1 MKLRVV
7 FLLLLAGSVAAAGAA
22 VATSSARIA
31 RAVEERLEAETG
43 RPWTVAGGAS
53 LTLWPTFAVVVRDV
67 GTRTAFADGSEARL
81 DIAALRATGAPLDLL
96 AGRGVREVE
105 VERPRL
111 RWPAEWWRVADPPA
125 RGQDAARPAPGPR
138 PDLIRITDGS
148 LALVEGDAVVASVEA
163 VSAEARAEAGGF
175 AVTARGRPGGA
186 TCEVAA
192 APGGAAGP
200 VPLDFTCR
208 LPQFSAPLTGRAD
221 AGVQGAELTLSRL
234 TGSLGTSRFA
244 GAAVVDLTAKPFVR
258 LDLGF
263 EQLDLPPL
271 RMEAGAGDLTLLR
284 SFDGRA
290 KLRAGALR
298 AAGLSANDVMVEAKL
313 AGGTVEA
320 SLAPTALHGGQIRA
334 TLTSA
339 LAAPGPA
346 PSRHALRLDLTQAR
360 SLPLL
365 TAMAGFGLLDGT
377 AGASLDLKA
386 TGATTAE
393 IARSLAGEAVVTLEN
408 GRLNGI
414 DIPGVV
420 QSIASQISADPR
432 LRASD
437 ATAFDRIT
445 ARLRIAD
452 GQATTQ
458 DIALAGPL
466 VTARGAGTIDLAS
479 RSIALRIEPKLTRS
493 AARALPKLLD
503 ISLPVLITGS
513 WDAPQVS
520 VDLGGVLSGQNLSG
534 LGALGSSLLEGGEA
548 NPLGGMLDQIFPG
561 AGRARAPAP
570 GRTGPRRNAA
580 PP

>member
-1 MKLRVV
+1 MKLRVL
-7 FLLLLAGSVAAAGAA
+7 FLLLLAGSVVVAGAA

-53 LTLWPTFAVVVRDV
+53 LTLWPHFAIVVRDV

-105 VERPRL
+105 VERPSL
-111 RWPAEWWRVADPPA
+111 RWPAEWWRAGGPPA
-125 RGQDAARPAPGPR
+125 PAQDTARPPAGPR
-138 PDLIRITDGS
+138 PDLIRVTDGS
-148 LALVEGDAVVASVEA
+148 LALVEGAKVVASVEG
-163 VSAEARAEAGGF
+163 VTAEARAAASGY
-175 AVTARGRPGGA
+175 AVKARGRPGGA
-186 TCEVAA
+186 TCEIAA
-192 APGGAAGP
+192 AAGEAGM

-208 LPQFSAPLTGRAD
+208 LPQVAAPLTGRAD
-221 AGVQGAELTLSRL
+221 AGVHGLELTLSRL
-234 TGSLGTSRFA
+234 TGSLGATRFA
-244 GAAVVDLTAKPFVR
+244 GAALVDLTAKPFVR

-271 RMEAGAGDLTLLR
+271 RTEAGAADLALLR

-290 KLRAGALR
+290 KLRAGTLR
-298 AAGLSANDVMVEAKL
+298 AAGLSASDVVVEAKL
-313 AGGTVEA
+313 TGGTIEA
-320 SLAPTALHGGQIRA
+320 NLAPTALHGGQIRA
-334 TLTSA
+334 TLTSV
-339 LAAPGPA
+339 LAAPGA
-346 PSRHALRLDLTQAR
+346 VPSRHALRLDLTQVR

-365 TAMAGFGLLDGT
+365 TASAGFGLLDGT
-377 AGASLDLKA
+377 AGVSLDLTA
-386 TGATTAE
+386 AGATTAE
-393 IARSLAGEAVVTLEN
+393 ITRSLSGEAAVTLEN

-420 QSIASQISADPR
+420 QSIATQLSADPR

-466 VTARGAGTIDLAS
+466 VTARGAGSIDLAS
-479 RSIALRIEPKLTRS
+479 RTLALRIEPKLTRS

-513 WDAPQVS
+513 WEAPQVS
-520 VDLGGVLSGQNLSG
+520 VDLGSVLSGQNLSG
-534 LGALGSSLLEGGEA
+534 LGALGSSLMEGGDA
-548 NPLGGMLDQIFPG
+548 SPLGGMLDQIFPG
-561 AGRARAPAP
+561 AGRPRAPGP
-570 GRTGPRRNAA
+570 GRPGPRRNAA